1 MNRVVGYYAL
11 IVAFVACWVGAASPV
26 RADDAASAQWT
37 ALLAKHVSWNEE
49 GTASGVDYAGFAEDR
64 QRLGEYLESLSA
76 VSMATYQGWNKAQ
89 RWAFLI
95 NAYNAFT
102 IELILT
108 KYPDLESIKDLGSW
122 FSSPWKQEFVD
133 LLGAKRSL
141 DEIEHE
147 LLRGSDEYDDPRIHF
162 AVNCASVGCPAL
174 RPEAYTAERLDAQLE
189 DQTRRFLADRSRNR
203 VDVQSRTVMVSKIF
217 DWYGD
222 DFEQAFR
229 SADSLAGFLALYADD
244 LGLDDEQAAALAKG
258 DYRIRH
264 LDYDWL
270 LNDAGTVR

>member
-1 MNRVVGYYAL
+1 MNTVVGYYAL
-11 IVAFVACWVGAASPV
+11 IVAFAACLVGSASPA
-26 RADDAASAQWT
+26 RAGDVAAAQWT
-37 ALLAKHVSWNEE
+37 GLLAKHVSWNAA

-64 QRLGEYLESLSA
+64 QQLGEYLAALSA
-76 VSMATYQGWNKAQ
+76 VSVDSYQRWNKAQ

-133 LLGAKRSL
+133 LLGTKRSL

-147 LLRGSDEYDDPRIHF
+147 LLRGSAEYDDPRIHF

-174 RPEAYTAERLDAQLE
+174 RPEAYTAEQLEAQLE
-189 DQTRRFLADRSRNR
+189 DQTRRFLADRGRNR
-203 VDVQSRTVMVSKIF
+203 VDVQSQTVQVSKIF
-217 DWYGD
+217 GWYGD
-222 DFEQAFR
+222 DFELGFR
-229 SADSLAGFLALYADD
+229 GADSLAGFLALYADD

>member
-1 MNRVVGYYAL
+1 MSRVGGCFAL
-11 IVAFVACWVGAASPV
+11 IMVFAASCAGLASPA
-26 RADDAASAQWT
+26 RADDPASAQWT

-89 RWAFLI
+89 CRAFLV

-133 LLGAKRSL
+133 LLGTKRSL

-147 LLRGSDEYDDPRIHF
+147 LLRGSAEYDDPRIHF

-174 RPEAYTAERLDAQLE
+174 RPEAYTAEQLEAQLE

-203 VDVQSRTVMVSKIF
+203 VDVQSQTVQVSKIF

-222 DFEQAFR
+222 DF
-229 SADSLAGFLALYADD
+229 
-244 LGLDDEQAAALAKG
+244 
-258 DYRIRH
+258 
-264 LDYDWL
+264 
-270 LNDAGTVR
+270 